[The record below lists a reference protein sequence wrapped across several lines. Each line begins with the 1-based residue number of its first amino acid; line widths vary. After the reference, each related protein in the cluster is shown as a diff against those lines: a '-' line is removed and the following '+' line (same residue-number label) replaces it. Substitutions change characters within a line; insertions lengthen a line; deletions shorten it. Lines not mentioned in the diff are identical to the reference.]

1 MSEMAIFRQPSSLSY
16 NSALGFSRMASFDDA
31 WAAVDKPREGELVSP
46 ELQPL
51 LRRVYSDVMA
61 SPADLRAMKEGLS
74 VLLEYLSGQGRT
86 NANCWAVDM
95 FFCLSEGWEREW
107 TDQHLPDDFH
117 DVLALMGQALH
128 DTVRTPK
135 IAENFDCLPEQLLDR
150 VRRLTSVQ
158 TRQ

>member
-1 MSEMAIFRQPSSLSY
+1 MS
-16 NSALGFSRMASFDDA
+16 GFDEA
-31 WAAVDKPREGELVSP
+31 WAAVDHPRDGEPVAP

-51 LRRVYSDVMA
+51 LRRIYSEVLA
-61 SPADLRAMKEGLS
+61 APADLPALKESLS
-74 VLLEYLSGQGRT
+74 ALLEYLSGPGRT

-95 FFCLSEGWEREW
+95 FFCLSEGWEQDW
-107 TDQHLPDDFH
+107 TEQHLPNEFH

-150 VRRLTSVQ
+150 VRRLTCLQ
-158 TRQ
+158 PGQ